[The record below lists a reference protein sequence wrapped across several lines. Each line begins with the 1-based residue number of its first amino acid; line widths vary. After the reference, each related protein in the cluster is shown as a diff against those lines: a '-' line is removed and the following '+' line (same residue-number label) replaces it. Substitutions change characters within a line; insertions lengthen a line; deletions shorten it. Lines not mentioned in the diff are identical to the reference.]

1 MATLPTDLF
10 DALRNTLA
18 PHFETHDERKEILAP
33 LFNWQPVYL
42 HIDWAGDASEF
53 TTRLIELLTVRQL
66 SAVVQRLPVGD
77 EQQQVL
83 ADLCHGL
90 ETYMPGASPDAL
102 EPGFGAYQQS
112 LIDRHQRDRRWQI
125 DARFVRLTLIK
136 DLGMQTQGERYQ
148 EQTRKYDDLRLLLAD
163 TPYRVLVL
171 LGVPGCGKT
180 TLLRR
185 LQLDDARDRLA
196 DGALRV
202 SFLLPLNRYPLNATD
217 PRQWLAEEWQ
227 KEAPH
232 LPLFAELVRQGRVL
246 LLLDALNE
254 LKHRDRDDL
263 AERIAGWRDFLC
275 EFGERGNRAVVT
287 CRSIDY
293 SEPLGSNDAPVQNA
307 NVKPLTPEQV
317 KLFLQV
323 HLPEQAEQVGQAL
336 EHEPKQLE
344 LFSTPY
350 FLKLLC
356 ENDEVRRTG
365 NLPTGHAALFT
376 GLVRQALRR
385 ECDAQNPLL
394 REGELLKRG
403 DRWQVLNNH
412 WADPHQLPEQGT
424 LIPGLA
430 RLAYHMQRAE
440 QGEGA
445 QVRAGKDEA
454 QRLIDQPRAEEVLQA
469 GASLNV
475 LDDDVAHGEVLFFH
489 QLLQE
494 YFAARCFARQPDYD
508 LTRSEWRVESIRP
521 SLAEVLKDLPDSEPL
536 PPIPS
541 TGWEETAQLAAAIT
555 SAPEAFVKELQRVN
569 LLLAARCAA
578 APGVRVSAA
587 LKTEIQQALIGHTQD
602 PKADLRAR
610 IAAGLAL
617 GELGDPRFER
627 RTGLHGDYL
636 LPPLLPVQGG
646 TYTIGDEDSSKK
658 DEKPAHHIKVPPF
671 EMSRFPITNAEFALF
686 IQAGGYE
693 DEQWWK
699 TEAAKAWR
707 RGEGQVEGQRES
719 WRDTR
724 RLLMQ
729 WTEDDLRKLVQQN
742 RATSQQ
748 VDDWLTIRAWTDDE
762 FEAWLQRTFPMG
774 EVYHLPRYWDD
785 PAFNN
790 PAQPVVGVC
799 WHEVRAYCAW
809 LSTQSK
815 TPFRLPTEAEWE
827 AAARGKQ
834 GRRYAYGPTFDAA
847 KCNTFESHIRRTT
860 PVGIFPGGETL
871 EGIADLCGNVWEWT
885 SSAYLDYPYAGSP
898 EREDP
903 ARMDVQHRV
912 LRGGSW
918 YVDRGNARAAYRG
931 WFDPDVR
938 YYSFGFR
945 VVSAPVSSL

>member
-18 PHFETHDERKEILAP
+18 PHFETYDERKEILAP
-33 LFNWQPVYL
+33 LFNWQPVYQR
-42 HIDWAGDASEF
+42 IDWVGNAQAF
-53 TTRLIELLTVRQL
+53 TTRLIELLTGRQL

-77 EQQQVL
+77 EQQPPL
-83 ADLCHGL
+83 ADLCHRL
-90 ETYMPGASPDAL
+90 ETYTLGAPLDVL
-102 EPGFGAYQQS
+102 EPGFSAYQQ
-112 LIDRHQRDRRWQI
+112 LLEDRHQRDQRWQI

-148 EQTRKYDDLRLLLAD
+148 EQTREYDDLRLLLAD
-163 TPYRVLVL
+163 TPCPVLVL
-171 LGVPGCGKT
+171 LGAPGCGKT

-217 PRQWLAEEWQ
+217 PGQWLTEEWQ

-232 LPLFAELVRQGRVL
+232 LPPFAELSRQGRVL

-323 HLPEQAEQVGQAL
+323 HLPEQAEQVWQKL

-356 ENDEVRRTG
+356 ENDEVRNTG
-365 NLPTGHAALFT
+365 RMPVGHAALFT

-385 ECDAQNPLL
+385 ECDAGNSLL
-394 REGELLKRG
+394 GEGALLKRD

-412 WADPHQLPEQGT
+412 WADPHQLPERGA

-430 RLAYHMQRAE
+430 RLAYQMQCAE
-440 QGEGA
+440 HGEGA
-445 QVRAGKDEA
+445 QVRADKDEA
-454 QRLIDQPRAEEVLQA
+454 LRLIDHPRAEEVLQA

-475 LDDDVAHGEVLFFH
+475 LDNDVAHGEVLFFH

-494 YFAARCFARQPDYD
+494 YFAARWFARRPDFG
-508 LTRSEWRVESIRP
+508 LARSEWRMERIRP
-521 SLAEVLKDLPDSEPL
+521 SLAEVLRSLSRYEPL
-536 PPIPS
+536 PPVPS
-541 TGWEETAQLAAAIT
+541 TGWEETARLAAAMAGAT
-555 SAPEAFVKELQRVN
+555 EAFVKELLRVN
-569 LLLAARCAA
+569 LPLAARCAA

-587 LKTEIQQALIGHTQD
+587 LKSEIQWALIGRTQE

-610 IAAGLAL
+610 IEAGLAL
-617 GELGDPRFER
+617 GELGDPRFKR
-627 RTGLHGDYL
+627 RTGRHGDYL
-636 LPPLLPVQGG
+636 LPPLVPVQGG
-646 TYTIGDEDSSKK
+646 AYMIGER
-658 DEKPAHHIKVPPF
+658 PAHPAELDAF
-671 EMSRFPITNAEFALF
+671 EMGRFPVTHAEFALF

-693 DEQWWK
+693 DNRWWETK
-699 TEAAKAWR
+699 AASGWLRHKKWR
-707 RGEGQVEGQRES
+707 QP
-719 WRDTR
+719 WRWNDP
-724 RLLMQ
+724 
-729 WTEDDLRKLVQQN
+729 
-742 RATSQQ
+742 
-748 VDDWLTIRAWTDDE
+748 E
-762 FEAWLQRTFPMG
+762 FS
-774 EVYHLPRYWDD
+774 
-785 PAFNN
+785 N
-790 PAQPVVGVC
+790 PAQPVVGIN
-799 WHEVRAYCAW
+799 WYEARAYCAW
-809 LSTQSK
+809 LSAQTK
-815 TPFRLPTEAEWE
+815 RPFHLPTEAEWE

-834 GRRYAYGPTFDAA
+834 GRRYAYGSEFDAA
-847 KCNTFESHIRRTT
+847 RCNTYESHIWRTT
-860 PVGIFPGGETL
+860 PVGIFPGGETP

-885 SSAYLDYPYAGSP
+885 SSAYLDYPYEWSL

-903 ARMDVQHRV
+903 ARTDVQYRV

-918 YVDRGNARAAYRG
+918 DGFLDYARAAYRCRFNPYFRIG
-931 WFDPDVR
+931 
-938 YYSFGFR
+938 YFGFR